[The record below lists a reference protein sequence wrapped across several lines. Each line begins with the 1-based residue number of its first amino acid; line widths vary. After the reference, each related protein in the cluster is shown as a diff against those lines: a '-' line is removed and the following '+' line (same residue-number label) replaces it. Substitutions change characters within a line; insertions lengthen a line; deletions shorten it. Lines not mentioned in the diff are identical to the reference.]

1 MYQLQPTGMQKHS
14 KLYRQV
20 EIGRMKCL

>member
-20 EIGRMKCL
+20 EICRMKCL